1 MPNGEFVDASRVMNG
16 ISVPVE
22 RRVLAWLAKRMP
34 AAIGADHLTAL
45 GFIAMVGAGACY
57 WLGRSHPVALLGVVF
72 CLAVNWF
79 GDSLDGTVARLRRQ
93 ERPRYGF
100 YVDHTLD
107 MFGSF
112 FLLGGLAL
120 SGFMTPLVALGLL
133 ASYLM
138 LTTEVYLATY
148 CLASFR
154 LSSFGVGPTELRV
167 VLAIGTMVLFVDPG
181 ASAFGGRYLLFDVG
195 AVVAMCGIA
204 VALITAAVRHTID
217 LYRAEPLQ
225 KAPRATTQS

>member
-1 MPNGEFVDASRVMNG
+1 MTHPRFVNAARLMNG
-16 ISVPVE
+16 VSVPLE
-22 RRVLAWLAKRMP
+22 RRILAWLAARLP
-34 AAIGADHLTAL
+34 ASIGPDHLTAL

-57 WLGRSHPVALLGVVF
+57 WLARAHPVALPGVIV

-79 GDSLDGTVARLRRQ
+79 GDSLDGTVARARHQ

-100 YVDHTLD
+100 YVDHLLD

-133 ASYLM
+133 VAYLM

-154 LSSFGVGPTELRV
+154 LSFFKIGPTELRV
-167 VLAIGTMVLFVDPG
+167 ILAIGTLVLFVDPG

-204 VALITAAVRHTID
+204 VALVTAAVRHTIE
-217 LYRAEPLQ
+217 LFRAEPVH
-225 KAPRATTQS
+225 RG

>member
-1 MPNGEFVDASRVMNG
+1 MVNEEFVQAARVMNG
-16 ISVPVE
+16 VSAGLE
-22 RRVLAWLAKRMP
+22 RRILVWLAARIP
-34 AAIGADHLTAL
+34 PSIGPDHLTAL
-45 GFIAMVGAGACY
+45 GFAGMLGVGICY
-57 WLGRSHPVALLGVVF
+57 GLARWHPVALLGVVL

-79 GDSLDGTVARLRRQ
+79 GDSLDGTVARVRHR

-107 MFGSF
+107 MFGSL

-133 ASYLM
+133 VAYLM

-154 LSSFGVGPTELRV
+154 LSFFNIGPTELRI
-167 VLAIGTMVLFVDPG
+167 VLAIGTIVLFIDPT
-181 ASAFGGRYLLFDVG
+181 ASVFGGRYLLFDVG

-204 VALITAAVRHTID
+204 IALVTAAVRHTID
-217 LYRAEPLQ
+217 LYRAERRP
-225 KAPRATTQS
+225 

>member
-1 MPNGEFVDASRVMNG
+1 MAGSGFVQATRVMNG
-16 ISVPVE
+16 MSAAAE
-22 RRVLAWLAKRMP
+22 RRLLVWLAGRIP
-34 AAIGADHLTAL
+34 AWIGADHLTAL
-45 GFIAMVGAGACY
+45 GFLAMVGAGASY
-57 WLGRSHPVALLGVVF
+57 WLAAWDKRALAGVVV

-79 GDSLDGTVARLRRQ
+79 GDSLDGTVARVRGQ

-120 SGFMTPLVALGLL
+120 SGFMTPLVAFGLL
-133 ASYLM
+133 VAYLM

-154 LSSFGVGPTELRV
+154 LSFFAIGPTELRII
-167 VLAIGTMVLFVDPG
+167 LAIGTLVLFVRPDVDV
-181 ASAFGGRYLLFDVG
+181 FGTRHRLFDVG
-195 AVVAMCGIA
+195 AVVAIGGIA
-204 VALITAAVRHTID
+204 IALLAATVAHTIQ
-217 LYRAEPLQ
+217 LFRAEPL
-225 KAPRATTQS
+225 RRR

>member
-1 MPNGEFVDASRVMNG
+1 MGDAGFVQADRVMNG
-16 ISVPVE
+16 VSAPAE
-22 RRVLAWLAKRMP
+22 RRLLIWMATRMP
-34 AAIGADHLTAL
+34 SWIGADHLTAL
-45 GFIAMVGAGACY
+45 GFLGMVGAGASY
-57 WLGRSHPVALLGVVF
+57 WLAASDRRALAGVVI

-79 GDSLDGTVARLRRQ
+79 GDSLDGTVARVRRQ

-112 FLLGGLAL
+112 CLLGGLAL

-133 ASYLM
+133 VAYLM

-154 LSSFGVGPTELRV
+154 LSFLAIGPTELRV
-167 VLAIGTMVLFVDPG
+167 ILAIGTLVLFVRPEVGVFG
-181 ASAFGGRYLLFDVG
+181 ARYRLFDVG
-195 AVVAMCGIA
+195 AVVGMAGMAIA
-204 VALITAAVRHTID
+204 LVTSAIAHTIQ
-217 LYRAEPLQ
+217 LFRAEPLG
-225 KAPRATTQS
+225 RR